1 MGPVY
6 NDMVRFFLMDEWK
19 FTPLEGKPILQMGFS
34 GRNGNWTCVAH
45 AHDEKKQVVFL
56 SICSIKVPEA
66 KRHRVAEFLTRA
78 NYGLIIGNFEMDY
91 EDGEIRY
98 KTSVALGD
106 DRVPPDIM
114 KPLVYINVA
123 MMDRYLPGIMAV
135 AHGNIS
141 PEDAIREIEG

>member
-1 MGPVY
+1 MGAIY
-6 NDMVRFFLMDEWK
+6 NDMTRFFLMDDWK
-19 FTPLEGKPILQMGFS
+19 FTPIEGKSMLQLGFS
-34 GRNGNWTCVAH
+34 GRNGNWTCVAR
-45 AHDEKKQVVFL
+45 AHDDKQQVVFL
-56 SICSIKVPEA
+56 SICAVKVPEA

-98 KTSVALGD
+98 KTSVDVGE
-106 DRVPPDIM
+106 DRLQAEIM

-135 AHGNIS
+135 THGNVS
-141 PEDAIREIEG
+141 PADAIKDIEG